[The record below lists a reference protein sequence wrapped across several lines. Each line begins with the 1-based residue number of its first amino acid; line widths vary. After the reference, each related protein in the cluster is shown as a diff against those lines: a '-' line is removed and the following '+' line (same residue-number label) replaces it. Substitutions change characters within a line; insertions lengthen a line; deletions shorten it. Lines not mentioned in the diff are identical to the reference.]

1 MMPCGVKTCHRL
13 FSRQQRKVCAF
24 VVCNL
29 PSSIWQDVPRC
40 GNSLNSCRPH
50 KRSCRSAQ
58 MQIVRHSTA
67 PSHESLLL
75 VRSALHL
82 YACRRRRY
90 DVIVSLS
97 YTFPSHAAPFPP
109 RDCKKPAPMLSSSWP
124 MVDSPSRGGDT
135 MTTYEEAALVLAFLQ
150 LLVAILALLR
160 K

>member
-1 MMPCGVKTCHRL
+1 MCLRRLQPPIQHLARCAPMRKLPEQLPASQAQLSFRPNANCSSFHRTQSRITSTCSL
-13 FSRQQRKVCAF
+13 CAA
-24 VVCNL
+24 
-29 PSSIWQDVPRC
+29 SI
-40 GNSLNSCRPH
+40 S
-50 KRSCRSAQ
+50 
-58 MQIVRHSTA
+58 
-67 PSHESLLL
+67 
-75 VRSALHL
+75 
-82 YACRRRRY
+82 CRRRRY